1 MLSLL
6 VLLIGVIYHSE
17 QIAIFSTISSQRHNS
32 YYKHDD
38 DTWHETAASNGVQ
51 DRLKKAT
58 LHYLDITSELRCR
71 SDH

>member
-17 QIAIFSTISSQRHNS
+17 QIAIFSTISSLRHNS

-38 DTWHETAASNGVQ
+38 DTCHKTAASNGVQ
-51 DRLKKAT
+51 DQLKKAT
-58 LHYLDITSELRCR
+58 LHYLDITSELRC
-71 SDH
+71 SN